1 MRFDLPQEIVIESII
16 DPVKFWLSVAS
27 KTVNKY

>member
-16 DPVKFWLSVAS
+16 APVDFWLAVAL